1 MCQDLFDSI
10 GLQTSVTK
18 YQASGAERGAFL
30 DFIDYPLNNRWWL
43 EDRFADIA
51 ALPSE
56 AERLQ
61 QLDVLRTWEHPGP
74 GSFYDDLGN
83 IAKSPHLIRWDPAI
97 TNPAQ
102 VIYAP
107 RPTYWWLDEGQ
118 SRARLSWLT
127 TMESNARVVYEGLDP
142 DGRYVIRVTG
152 YGESL
157 LRADDQRLSP
167 SLYNARVWRIQG
179 VSRSARA
186 GARPHIDG
194 YLGPSRRGGTAQLA
208 AAVAKRRDLAVETT
222 LEPIPEFASLFRWPS
237 RTRGAR
243 AALERTP
250 TTRVCNG

>member
-1 MCQDLFDSI
+1 MCLLRANYDALVRRRLIYETELENEANRMLAEAPRSRFPGGDEERLGGAQSDRTRTRAALACTRGSKRCARILFDSI
-10 GLQTSVTK
+10 GLQTSVAK

-43 EDRFADIA
+43 EDRFAEIA

-83 IAKSPHLIRWDPAI
+83 IAKSPHVIRWDPAT

-102 VIYAP
+102 VVYAP

-127 TMESNARVVYEGLDP
+127 TMESNATVVYDGLDP
-142 DGRYVIRVTG
+142 DSRLRDSRLRVRTV
-152 YGESL
+152 
-157 LRADDQRLSP
+157 AA
-167 SLYNARVWRIQG
+167 ARG
-179 VSRSARA
+179 RSAPDAEHR
-186 GARPHIDG
+186 
-194 YLGPSRRGGTAQLA
+194 S
-208 AAVAKRRDLAVETT
+208 
-222 LEPIPEFASLFRWPS
+222 
-237 RTRGAR
+237 TRIR
-243 AALERTP
+243 
-250 TTRVCNG
+250 